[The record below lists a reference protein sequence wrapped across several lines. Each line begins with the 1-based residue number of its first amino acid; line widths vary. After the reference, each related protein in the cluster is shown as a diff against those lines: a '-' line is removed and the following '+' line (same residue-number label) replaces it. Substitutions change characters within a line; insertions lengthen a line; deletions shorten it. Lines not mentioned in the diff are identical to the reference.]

1 MKPFSYYAENTRL
14 PFNLKLILAA
24 FLSAVMFAFI
34 TLTGDTIMIEQ
45 SLILAFGAYFSLFY
59 FAGLVIFFLGKNTD
73 KIETVLFFGAGLA
86 AVTYIRFC
94 MVYYVSNDYNAFLAN
109 WIEQMQGYSG
119 ISALAADIGDYT
131 VPYQCFLL
139 ILSKIGGN
147 DLFFIKMFSM
157 SFDLVGAYF
166 VMKTV
171 ELKTSNV
178 TVRALAFL
186 LTLAVPTVCFN
197 SAMWGQCDMMFTA
210 FCLGGLYFALKGRP
224 RLAVIMASVAFAFK
238 IQTVFFAPVFLV
250 LFLIKKIRWRDLLWF
265 PAVMIISVLPAVIAG
280 KGIFSALGVY
290 AKQTGEYGMM
300 YLNAPS
306 IWRFLDGA
314 NNPYPQSSDLAPF
327 DNFNKIAILLTALAV
342 AALVYIAYRYRAKLD
357 TRRMVSIAFIGALMI
372 PFLLPRMHER
382 YFFAADIM
390 ALVYFF
396 YNKKRWYVPII
407 VIYNSY
413 VVYVYYLFRVE
424 IGTDI
429 VNSGLLL
436 LVLAQALYE
445 FVNELINAPV
455 PENSLCVFG
464 ENGENGDFADGNLS
478 GDNDFADGNLSGDND
493 FSDQDDLVLSSIPDN
508 D

>member
-14 PFNLKLILAA
+14 PFNLKLILSA
-24 FLSAVMFAFI
+24 FLAAAMFAFI
-34 TLTGDTIMIEQ
+34 TITGDTIMINP
-45 SLILAFGAYFSLFY
+45 SLILPFGAYFSLFY
-59 FAGLVIFFLGKNTD
+59 FAGLVIFFLGKATD
-73 KIETVLFFGAGLA
+73 KIETVLFFSAGLA

-94 MVYYVSNDYNAFLAN
+94 MVYYVSNDYNVFLAN
-109 WIEQMQGYSG
+109 WINRMQEYPG

-139 ILSKIGGN
+139 LLSKIGGD
-147 DLFFIKMFSM
+147 DLFFIKIFSM

-178 TVRALAFL
+178 AIRTVAFL

-210 FCLGGLYFALKGRP
+210 FCLGGLYFALKDRP
-224 RLAVIMASVAFAFK
+224 RLSVIMVAVAFTFK
-238 IQTVFFAPVFLV
+238 IQTVFFATVFLV

-280 KGIFSALGVY
+280 KSIFSALGVY
-290 AKQTGEYGMM
+290 AKQTEEYAMM

-306 IWRFLDGA
+306 IWRFLDGS
-314 NNPYPQSSDLAPF
+314 NNPYPQSTDLAPF
-327 DNFNKIAILLTALAV
+327 DNFNKIAIMLTAVAV

-357 TRRMVSIAFIGALMI
+357 SRRMVSIAFIGALMI

-382 YFFAADIM
+382 YLFAADIM

-413 VVYVYYLFRVE
+413 VVYAYYLFRVE
-424 IGTDI
+424 IGTDVI
-429 VNSGLLL
+429 NSGLLL

-445 FVNELINAPV
+445 FVNELINAPL
-455 PENSLCVFG
+455 PENPLCDLC
-464 ENGENGDFADGNLS
+464 ETDG
-478 GDNDFADGNLSGDND
+478 
-493 FSDQDDLVLSSIPDN
+493 SDESDDSRLAEDSFFDDSRLGSDEIFDQDLVLSSVPDN
-508 D
+508 N